1 MVSVV
6 THGETETVAL
16 GESLGRLLRPGDFV
30 ALFGELGSGKTRF
43 AQGVALGA
51 GVDPKTRVTSPT
63 YTIMNEYQG
72 TFPLYHFDLYRLA
85 GDTDIVELGF
95 EDYFYGQGIC
105 LVEWAERLV
114 SELPDEHLKVSF
126 NYEVNDTRRI
136 VFEWNGD
143 RYREILQGLFP
154 ERKN

>member
-1 MVSVV
+1 MISVV
-6 THGETETVAL
+6 TNGEAETVAL
-16 GESLGRLLRPGDFV
+16 GERLGRLLRPGDFV
-30 ALFGELGSGKTRF
+30 ALYGELGSGKTRF
-43 AQGVALGA
+43 AQGVAIGA
-51 GVDPKTRVTSPT
+51 GVDPNTRVTSPT

-95 EDYFYGQGIC
+95 EDYFYGRGIC

-114 SELPDEHLKVSF
+114 GELPDEHLKVSF
-126 NYEVNDTRRI
+126 SYEVNDARRV
-136 VFEWNGD
+136 VFKWHGD

-154 ERKN
+154 ERIS

>member
-6 THGETETVAL
+6 THVETETVAL
-16 GESLGRLLRPGDFV
+16 GENLGRLLRPGDFV

-95 EDYFYGQGIC
+95 EDYFFGRGIC

-114 SELPDEHLKVSF
+114 SELPDEHLMVSF
-126 NYEVNDTRRI
+126 TYEVNNARRI
-136 VFEWNGD
+136 VF
-143 RYREILQGLFP
+143 
-154 ERKN
+154 

>member
-6 THGETETVAL
+6 TNGEAETVAL

-72 TFPLYHFDLYRLA
+72 TYPLYHFDLYRLA
-85 GDTDIVELGF
+85 GDSDILELGF

-114 SELPDEHLKVSF
+114 GELPDEHLKVSF
-126 NYEVNDTRRI
+126 TYEVNDARRV
-136 VFEWNGD
+136 VFESNGE

-154 ERKN
+154 ERKD